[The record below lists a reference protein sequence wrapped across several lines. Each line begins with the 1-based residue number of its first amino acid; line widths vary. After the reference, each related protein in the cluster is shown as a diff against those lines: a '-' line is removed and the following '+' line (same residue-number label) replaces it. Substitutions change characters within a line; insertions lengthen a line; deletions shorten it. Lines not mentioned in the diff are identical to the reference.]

1 MRALQRYP
9 TQEVQARIELSLAHA
24 ESERGSV
31 DDGLRLCEQVLGHP
45 NLTDHLRALARAQQ
59 GLLFMRAGRGADAL
73 QAFTDAE
80 PGLAVAEQPEELTRL
95 FLNRGNV
102 HLQHGD
108 IQRARADFGRAIGE
122 AARVPSP
129 GLRAK
134 AEHNL
139 GYVDLL
145 SGDLASALR
154 RMDEARPILDPLS
167 RAIAAVNDQDRAEVL
182 VAAGLTEDAVG
193 ALRGA
198 ASALGS
204 RRLRQQ
210 QGEAELVLARVLL
223 MSDDLTEA
231 RRVARQA
238 GRRFRRRGSE
248 AWALRADLIALGA
261 ELASRHMMR
270 DAENRAAALEV
281 ALTRYGL
288 RDEARLAAV
297 LAVQA
302 AVRADD
308 LESARARLRHVRLSD
323 STPMATRMLARQV
336 RAELAMRQHRRAMA
350 LRHVRHGFADLHNW
364 QSSFGSL
371 DLQTSLVGHG
381 QALASLGLSMAI
393 ADGRPAVVLE
403 WSERAR
409 ALASRVVPVRPP
421 ADPDAAAALTDLRRI
436 QVDLRHA
443 RPGAARTELTRQ
455 ATRLRER
462 IRQRSWYGAGA
473 DLVLEPATLDDVQR
487 ALAPADGALVSYVM
501 ADDAIHAVVITARSA
516 TVHALGRRSPIKQ
529 LLDGLQADLD
539 VASSQLRKPMQ
550 AVVVG
555 ALRQRLAGLSD
566 ALWSPLRDVVGD
578 RPTVIVPPGVL
589 AGVPWSMLPGVGGRP
604 LAVARSASAW
614 LRTRD
619 RARPRQAGLVS
630 GPNVARAEEEVLQAA
645 KAWEDVRVLT
655 GPHAVAAEVSAL
667 AAEVDVLHVASHG
680 RHAADNPLFSG
691 LDLVDG
697 PWFGY
702 DIDRLSRVPSTVVL
716 SACELGRSAV
726 RWGAETIG
734 MTVAWLHAGTSCVI
748 ASPARVDDDVACE
761 VLAHTH
767 EGLAAGQPPA
777 VALAEARVQTDPD
790 AVVPFICF
798 GAGW

>member
-1 MRALQRYP
+1 M
-9 TQEVQARIELSLAHA
+9 
-24 ESERGSV
+24 
-31 DDGLRLCEQVLGHP
+31 
-45 NLTDHLRALARAQQ
+45 
-59 GLLFMRAGRGADAL
+59 LFMRAGRSADAL
-73 QAFTDAE
+73 QAFTEAE
-80 PGLAVAEQPEELTRL
+80 PDLTVAEQPEELTRL
-95 FLNRGNV
+95 LLNRGNV
-102 HLQHGD
+102 HLQRGD
-108 IQRARADFGRAIGE
+108 VQRARTDFARAMVE
-122 AARVPSP
+122 AREVPAP
-129 GLRAK
+129 VLLAK

-139 GYVDLL
+139 GYVELL
-145 SGDLASALR
+145 TGDLPAALE
-154 RMDEARPILDPLS
+154 MMGEARPILDPLS

-182 VAAGLTEDAVG
+182 VAAGLTDDAVG
-193 ALRGA
+193 ALRSA
-198 ASALGS
+198 VAALGTRS
-204 RRLRQQ
+204 LRQQ
-210 QGEAELVLARVLL
+210 QAEAELVLARLLL
-223 MSDDLTEA
+223 MSDDLTDA

-238 GRRFRRRGSE
+238 SRRFRRRGSE

-261 ELASRHMMR
+261 ELASHRTTR
-270 DAENRAAALEV
+270 DAENQAVALEA
-281 ALTRYGL
+281 ALTRHGL

-302 AVRADD
+302 AVQAHD
-308 LESARARLRHVRLSD
+308 LTSARARLRQIRLTD

-336 RAELAMRQHRRAMA
+336 RAELAMRQRRRSLA
-350 LRHVRHGFADLHNW
+350 LRHVRDGFADLHNW

-381 QALASLGLSMAI
+381 QGLAGLGLSMAI
-393 ADGRPAVVLE
+393 ADGRPAVVFE

-443 RPGAARTELTRQ
+443 RPGAATTELTRQ
-455 ATRLRER
+455 AARLRER

-473 DLVLEPATLDDVQR
+473 DLVLEPATLDDVQG
-487 ALAPADGALVSYVM
+487 ALAPTDGALVSYVM

-516 TVHALGRRSPIKQ
+516 TVHAFGPRSPIKQ

-614 LRTRD
+614 LRTRG

-655 GPHAVAAEVSAL
+655 GPHAVAPEVSAL

-702 DIDRLSRVPSTVVL
+702 DIDRLPRVPSTVVL

-767 EGLAAGQPPA
+767 EGLAAGEPPA